1 MKSPITQIKGGI
13 KKLQLQKRK
22 FLFQHFTNEKEKMGK
37 EIELCDMLPDLDDK
51 KKDKVC

>member
-22 FLFQHFTNEKEKMGK
+22 FLFQHFTNEKEKMGT